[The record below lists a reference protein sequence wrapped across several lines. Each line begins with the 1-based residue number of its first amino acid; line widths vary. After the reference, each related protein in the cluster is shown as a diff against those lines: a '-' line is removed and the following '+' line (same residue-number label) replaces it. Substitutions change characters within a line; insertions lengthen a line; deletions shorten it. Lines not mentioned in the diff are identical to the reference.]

1 MGEDSDVGADTK
13 CEVQEALGAVTQCAE
28 GESCSFADAGRRWM
42 MTVAEGST
50 EEAERRS
57 IEVHVIARPDEDDE
71 EFRAVCG
78 GAGGSGVSV
87 SHRALG
93 CPRLG

>member
-1 MGEDSDVGADTK
+1 MDDDSG
-13 CEVQEALGAVTQCAE
+13 
-28 GESCSFADAGRRWM
+28 GRVHRS
-42 MTVAEGST
+42 AR
-50 EEAERRS
+50 RRS

-71 EFRAVCG
+71 EFGGGCG

-87 SHRALG
+87 NHRALG